1 MMKTKTIDDCKTCH
15 AALPDLLLDPAYAA
29 EHPEAAQHMSGCA
42 ACRTEFAELH
52 ATFELLDSWAAPQ
65 PSPYFDAKLH
75 VRLREAAAAEPEPL
89 WERMRAY
96 FQFSTKFQMRSALA
110 GALGFALLVGGGAV
124 AGIHEHQ
131 AAMVSHAASPAVND
145 LKIMDNNA
153 QALQQMDQLL
163 DDSGPN
169 SDDSSAPPVT

>member
-1 MMKTKTIDDCKTCH
+1 MMKTINDCKTCR
-15 AALPDLLLDPAYAA
+15 AVLPDLLLDPAYGAA
-29 EHPEAAQHMSGCA
+29 HPEAAQHMSSCA
-42 ACRTEFAELH
+42 ACRTEFAELR
-52 ATFELLDSWAAPQ
+52 ATLDLLDSWAAPE
-65 PSPYFDAKLH
+65 PSPYFDAKVH
-75 VRLREAAAAEPEPL
+75 VRLRETAAAAPEGL
-89 WERMRAY
+89 WERMSAY

-124 AGIHEHQ
+124 AGIHEHD
-131 AAMVSHAASPAVND
+131 AAMLNQTASPAVND

-169 SDDSSAPPVT
+169 TDNSSAPPVT